1 MLQRLHGHIQRM
13 EETEVRAVG
22 DMGVPG
28 KKAKGETK
36 SEVDGWSPKGYAGT
50 ADHPG
55 GSTGQNILEI
65 KNTGP

>member
-1 MLQRLHGHIQRM
+1 MYRSMLQRLHGHIQRM

-36 SEVDGWSPKGYAGT
+36 SEM
-50 ADHPG
+50 
-55 GSTGQNILEI
+55 
-65 KNTGP
+65 